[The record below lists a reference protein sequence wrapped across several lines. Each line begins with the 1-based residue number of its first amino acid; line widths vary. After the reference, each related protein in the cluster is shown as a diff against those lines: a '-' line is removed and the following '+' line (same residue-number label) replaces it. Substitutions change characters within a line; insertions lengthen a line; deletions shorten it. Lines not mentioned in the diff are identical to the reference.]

1 VTFHAAYTAMFM
13 FMSIFPLIMCILNVF
28 SLLKISESLFMEQVL
43 AIVPEAFHGFI
54 EEGFRNLSENS
65 SGFKLSVSAIMT
77 VWSASCGVYGLFLG
91 LNDVYRT
98 YDTRGYFV
106 QRGISIVY
114 TVALILLIS
123 LSFILL
129 VFGNDLSA
137 LLIRKIPAL
146 EGTVSKIRVLRYPVL
161 FILYVLLFDLMYA
174 FLPKIKYGFL
184 IQTPG
189 SIVSALGWLLFS
201 YIYSIYLKLQ
211 SGFSVYGSLT
221 TIVFFLLWLW
231 IVMIIFFVGGE
242 LNAVIIESRYGIRD
256 NELRIR
262 SMEEISEALKRSGR
276 KDLSDPEKYRIFRAP
291 SRRILMR
298 RMKREMKEEMRE
310 MKEER
315 GRSES

>member
-13 FMSIFPLIMCILNVF
+13 FMSIFPLIMCILNVL
-28 SLLKISESLFMEQVL
+28 SLLKINEALFTEQVL
-43 AIVPEAFHGFI
+43 AIVPEAFHDFI
-54 EEGFRNLSENS
+54 LEGFEHLSENS
-65 SGFKLSVSAIMT
+65 SGFKLSLSAVMT

-106 QRGISIVY
+106 QRGISILY
-114 TVALILLIS
+114 TIALILLIS

-137 LLIRKIPAL
+137 LLVSKVPAL
-146 EGTVSKIRVLRYPVL
+146 SGTLERIRILRYPVL
-161 FILYVLLFDLMYA
+161 FVLYVLLFNLMYA
-174 FLPKIKYGFL
+174 FLPKIKRGFL

-189 SIVSALGWLLFS
+189 SVVSALGWLLFS
-201 YIYSIYLKLQ
+201 YIYSIYLNMQ

-242 LNAVIIESRYGIRD
+242 LNAVIIESRYGIQD
-256 NELRIR
+256 NALRIR
-262 SMEEISEALKRSGR
+262 TMQEIAEAAKKSGR
-276 KDLSDPEKYRIFRAP
+276 KDLSDEEKYKIFRAP

-298 RMKREMKEEMRE
+298 KLKSETKEE
-310 MKEER
+310 K
-315 GRSES
+315 